1 MSTRSVVA
9 FAVLAICAFVL
20 PSQAAKTCTWTGG
33 GDDNNWSTPENWGGT
48 VAADCPA
55 AGDTVLLSNDG
66 TKPIINNDIAGLSLV
81 SLKFSGSN
89 PLSLTGNALKLSSTF
104 THEIT
109 SANLSTCGVALEFTA
124 SGTIQFVGQVE
135 FTEEVSNPTSGMTVK
150 CTTPNLNYNAYFREA
165 FSAPNG
171 NLALRG
177 HKTSGFIHFC
187 KSLTVKSMS
196 GDAQNTS
203 AAAGQVYLESA
214 QTAFGTVT
222 MNMNAIVC
230 TVAQAL
236 DPDGVIWWNGSTTSG
251 KSFVDLG
258 GWDQT
263 LSRTYREQAKG
274 NREFK
279 SSSPARLTLNATA
292 SGTVDCMFNG
302 KMSLCFNPVGATTS
316 LKVLDSVSTMS
327 GDLIVSNG
335 TFEVAGTASFKN
347 VGTIEV
353 ADGASFVLSSSAS
366 LPLGEEKIVLRLAP
380 TAHVTLP
387 AGGSLRVAALYVDG
401 VRQDGGN
408 YTPAKLPQLTDNGA
422 SIGVKDYEREP
433 VACTWDGG
441 AGDDTSIFAAANWE
455 GDVAPDLVNGT
466 AATTFAT
473 AGETAEIGS
482 TVSMYS
488 LAFDGASTEFA
499 LTGDGLVKL
508 YGGSLSVAANHKAT
522 VAVPVEIRKDHTLTM
537 ASGATMEW
545 ASSVA
550 SAEGF
555 NYRVLKSGSA
565 GGLVFRNAR
574 ISCDFVVD
582 NGGTAFSVVGGGETV
597 FTGAFTLS
605 GNATFKPKLSDSST
619 LVFENGFTWG
629 ANWIEVQ
636 NGSESNPGTWIFRN
650 KPMKSG
656 RSGTTG
662 NLYPFF
668 LANSQTVRFEAQD
681 NQCELVLKSTSPKVI
696 CGCDYAFSN
705 YVTKVDCMN
714 YANTGSVIDLNGFD
728 QEFGTLEIS
737 KRADVNQSVQIQ
749 SGTPARLSIRQ
760 STDHVDENV
769 AFVGQIDLV
778 KRGTKSLTF
787 SRSYAATG
795 TIEVVEGT
803 LAFDANG
810 TAPNVTNVTV
820 TGGTFS
826 LGRSGTLPK
835 TATVV
840 LSDDAAAV
848 VNLADGIRQR
858 CAALFVGGQKLE
870 PGTYGSATSGAQHAG
885 DPVAAHFT
893 GNGIL
898 SVSGGG
904 LVLLVR

>member
-1 MSTRSVVA
+1 MSTRLVVA
-9 FAVLAICAFVL
+9 FAALAVCTFVL

-33 GDDNNWSTPENWGGT
+33 GDDNNWSTPENWGGSD
-48 VAADCPA
+48 ASACPA
-55 AGDTVLLSNDG
+55 AGDTVILSNDG
-66 TKPIINNDIAGLSLV
+66 TKPIINNDISGLSLV

-263 LSRTYREQAKG
+263 LNRTYREQAKG

-353 ADGASFVLSSSAS
+353 ADGASFVLSSTAS

-387 AGGSLRVAALYVDG
+387 AEGSLRVAALYVNG
-401 VRQDGGN
+401 ERQDGGN

-433 VACTWDGG
+433 IACAWDGG
-441 AGDDTSIFAAANWE
+441 AGDDISIFAAANWE
-455 GDVAPDLVNGT
+455 GDVAPDLANGT
-466 AATTFAT
+466 AAATFAT
-473 AGETAEIGS
+473 GGETAEVGS

-508 YGGSLSVAANHKAT
+508 YGGS
-522 VAVPVEIRKDHTLTM
+522 VAVASAHTAKIAVPLEIRKDHDFTV
-537 ASGATMEW
+537 ASGATIELS
-545 ASSVA
+545 ASIA
-550 SAEGF
+550 AAEGF
-555 NYRVLKSGSA
+555 DHMIMKSGSS
-565 GGLVFRNAR
+565 GSLVFRNAQIGCR
-574 ISCDFVVD
+574 FSLD
-582 NGGTAFSVVGGGETV
+582 NGKGPFSVVGGGETV
-597 FTGAFTLS
+597 FSRIFRVNGS
-605 GNATFKPKLSDSST
+605 DTFKPTLKDSST
-619 LVFENGFTWG
+619 LVFDGGFEWG
-629 ANWIEVQ
+629 AIWIELQ
-636 NGSESNPGTWIFRN
+636 NGSESNPGAWYFRN
-650 KPMKSG
+650 KPMKSSKSSKG
-656 RSGTTG
+656 YW
-662 NLYPFF
+662 YPFY
-668 LANSQTVRFEAQD
+668 LAGYQTVHLDAPD
-681 NQCELVLKSTSPKVI
+681 NQCELIMKGTSPRVI

-705 YVTKVDCMN
+705 HVTTVSYSDN
-714 YANTGSVIDLNGFD
+714 NNSDAILDLNGFD
-728 QEFGTLEIS
+728 QECGTLYLAKKDSI
-737 KRADVNQSVQIQ
+737 NQNGPQIR
-749 SGTPARLSIRQ
+749 SALPARLSFKQASNQVNTR
-760 STDHVDENV
+760 V
-769 AFVGQIDLV
+769 AFNGQIDLE
-778 KRGTKSLTF
+778 KRGTASLTF
-787 SRSYAATG
+787 SRSYDATG
-795 TIEVVEGT
+795 TVAVVEGT

-810 TAPNVTNVTV
+810 SAPNVTNVTV
-820 TGGTFS
+820 SGGTFS

-898 SVSGGG
+898 SVGGGG